1 MNSADIVK
9 QFIIALETQEYT
21 TASDYL
27 ADDFTFTG
35 MVPRPL
41 DKRQFITLMKEL
53 KYGMPNMSLN
63 VRDIHETNNELKQ
76 EQNAECT
83 VQLTGTQ
90 SNIMELVPLSL
101 PPISETNRLVRL
113 PAQQWRFTFE
123 NDKIAAI
130 VAPPV
135 PGGGIPGLLAQL
147 GVDIPIIQ

>member
-1 MNSADIVK
+1 MNGADIIK
-9 QFIIALETQEYT
+9 QFMIALESQEFTQ
-21 TASDYL
+21 ASDYL
-27 ADDFTFTG
+27 ADDFTFTSNL
-35 MVPRPL
+35 PRPL
-41 DKRQFITLMKEL
+41 NKRQFIMLMKEL
-53 KYGMPNMSLN
+53 KEGMPNLSLN
-63 VRDIHETNNELKQ
+63 MRDIHETSNQLKQ

-113 PAQQWRFTFE
+113 PAEQWHFTFE
-123 NDKIAAI
+123 NDKVATI